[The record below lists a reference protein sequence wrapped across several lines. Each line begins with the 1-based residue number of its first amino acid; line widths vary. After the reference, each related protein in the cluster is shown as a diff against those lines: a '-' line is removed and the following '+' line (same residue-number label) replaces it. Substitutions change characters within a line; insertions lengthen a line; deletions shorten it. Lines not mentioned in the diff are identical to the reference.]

1 MHGVG
6 NDFVVIDS
14 SHVANFPDD
23 KLCSFAIKVC
33 NRHFGVGADG
43 LLLYT
48 PKVTGFDFRIFNADG
63 SEDSM
68 CGNGLRCVASLCHEA
83 GLVPREGS
91 AFTLDGVI
99 PYCVIEN
106 GDVQLRLGVPRFGG
120 AAVGSVLPADFS
132 INTYEQELNLINTG
146 SPHAVIVCG
155 DGPCSDAVFETISPV
170 IERSPLFPE
179 HISVNWIYVRGDQ
192 ILDIRT
198 YERGVGETLGCGTGA
213 SAAAVVAIAL
223 GLVTSPVS
231 VRSAGGTVNVTW
243 DKDAS
248 EILYL
253 EGPAE
258 RVYAG
263 SYAFLTSGAT

>member
-14 SHVANFPDD
+14 THVADFADD
-23 KLCSFAIKVC
+23 KLCSLAIKVC

-43 LLLYT
+43 LLLFT
-48 PKVTGFDFRIFNADG
+48 PQVTGFDFRIFNADG

-68 CGNGLRCVASLCHEA
+68 CGNGLRCVASLCYES
-83 GLVPREGS
+83 GMIPREGF
-91 AFTLDGVI
+91 AVTRDGPI
-99 PYCVIEN
+99 PYSVLKK
-106 GDVQLRLGVPRFGG
+106 GDVQLRLGAPRFGG
-120 AAVGSVLPADFS
+120 AAVRSVLTTDFS
-132 INTYEQELNLINTG
+132 VNKYEQELILINTG

-155 DGPCSDAVFETISPV
+155 DGLCSDAVFETVSPV

-179 HISVNWIYVRGDQ
+179 HISVNWIYVRSDHL
-192 ILDIRT
+192 LDIRT

-213 SAAAVVAIAL
+213 CGAAVVAIAL
-223 GLVTSPVS
+223 GLVISPVS
-231 VRSAGGTVNVTW
+231 VRSAGGTVAVTW
-243 DKDAS
+243 DKDVS
-248 EILYL
+248 DILYL

-263 SYAFLTSGAT
+263 TYAFFTLGVT